1 MHRQK
6 GFTLI
11 ELLVVLMIV
20 AIIATIALPNFSRI
34 IESNRITTVSN
45 DLVGLLSYSR
55 AEAIRRGAN
64 ITIGGD
70 LVNGLDVQSNGNS
83 LRQLDMPGGT
93 INIAIVAGSSDSL
106 VFSNRGMLQTA
117 GLARTYRVCGSAGSQ
132 AVDVVVTAGGQVRST
147 GGPACP

>member
-1 MHRQK
+1 MQRQK

-34 IESNRITTVSN
+34 IENNRITTVSN

-64 ITIGGD
+64 VTIGGD
-70 LVNGLDVQSNGNS
+70 LVNGLNVLSNGNS
-83 LRQLDMPGGT
+83 LRELDMPGGSISIT
-93 INIAIVAGSSDSL
+93 ITAGSTDTL
-106 VFSNRGMLQTA
+106 IFSNRGMVQTA

-132 AVDVVVTAGGQVRST
+132 GVDIVVTAGGQVRSSQ
-147 GGPACP
+147 GPTCP